1 MNAFTVVKLRHLCLI
16 DVMCLVFVFN
26 VCIFLLRLDFEIIPY
41 SNSDVILQLLQVFE
55 LDCRFYKTGIE
66 NGIAQ

>member
-1 MNAFTVVKLRHLCLI
+1 
-16 DVMCLVFVFN
+16 MCLVFVFN

>member
-1 MNAFTVVKLRHLCLI
+1 MHSLLRHLCLI